1 MTVYAFGL
9 EEHSYFN
16 AGGHKGDLYYYNLGG
31 RLQGSLDNRADK
43 DQSMILAILLQ
54 VI

>member
-16 AGGHKGDLYYYNLGG
+16 GGAHKGDLYYYMLVNG
-31 RLQGSLDNRADK
+31 
-43 DQSMILAILLQ
+43 
-54 VI
+54 